1 MKTQKWVLI
10 IIYCSIQYV
19 RKNLWYFYDI
29 QVSLT
34 ILVATGS
41 SCSLQKLIE
50 RAIIVCLNSHL
61 YCLFEPL
68 SAYFSGY
75 DGQFAF
81 ADIGQG
87 TVTNLIYCD

>member
-1 MKTQKWVLI
+1 M
-10 IIYCSIQYV
+10 
-19 RKNLWYFYDI
+19 
-29 QVSLT
+29 
-34 ILVATGS
+34 VATGS

-50 RAIIVCLNSHL
+50 YAIIVCLNSHL
-61 YCLFEPL
+61 YCLFESL

-87 TVTNLIYCD
+87 TVNNLIYCDQNTLVNDISNMPSHNCRPFQVVTSEIYHLQHY

>member
-1 MKTQKWVLI
+1 M
-10 IIYCSIQYV
+10 S
-19 RKNLWYFYDI
+19 
-29 QVSLT
+29 

-41 SCSLQKLIE
+41 GCSLQKLIQY
-50 RAIIVCLNSHL
+50 AIIVCLNSHL
-61 YCLFEPL
+61 YCLFESL

-87 TVTNLIYCD
+87 TVNNLIYCDLI